1 MKGTKLNKM
10 LNNKGFFECSIYFR
24 AFKKSLFFHIKNN
37 SMVEG
42 VRGQ

>member
-10 LNNKGFFECSIYFR
+10 LNIKGFFESANRIST
-24 AFKKSLFFHIKNN
+24 FKKSLFFHIKNN